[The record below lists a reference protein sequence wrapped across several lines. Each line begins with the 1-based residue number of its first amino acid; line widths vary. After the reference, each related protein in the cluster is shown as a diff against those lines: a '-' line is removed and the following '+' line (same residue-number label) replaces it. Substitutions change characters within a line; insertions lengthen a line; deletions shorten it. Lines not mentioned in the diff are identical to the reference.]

1 MVLQIFFQEKNDWRK
16 LEVSLFEK
24 VAGQKT
30 RVLNFLSHFFA
41 MLRKK
46 KTKKTI
52 GGSGRATLG
61 ITLSTASCT
70 HQVIFLELPDDDWSR
85 WTVRALTAR
94 SVVRHE
100 ERERDDS
107 SPLLAPEYSYAISLD
122 FCSDP
127 IPEATWDFQIIPPQ
141 VALIFYLQKFEGKV
155 LF

>member
-1 MVLQIFFQEKNDWRK
+1 MDRVIERVHDSLCTIRYNIGISWCTFGTQFFFFFFLCSFFLIRLTCSMRHVLGII
-16 LEVSLFEK
+16 L
-24 VAGQKT
+24 T
-30 RVLNFLSHFFA
+30 
-41 MLRKK
+41 
-46 KTKKTI
+46 

-70 HQVIFLELPDDDWSR
+70 HQVIFSELPDDDWSR

-127 IPEATWDFQIIPPQ
+127 IPQAT
-141 VALIFYLQKFEGKV
+141 
-155 LF
+155 